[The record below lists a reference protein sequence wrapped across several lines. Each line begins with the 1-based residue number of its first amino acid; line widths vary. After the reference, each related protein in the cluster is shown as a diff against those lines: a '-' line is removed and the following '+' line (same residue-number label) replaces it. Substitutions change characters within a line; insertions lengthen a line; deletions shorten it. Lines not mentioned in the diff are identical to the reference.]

1 MNYNQFLKR
10 VNHNSDEWHYLG
22 AKNEKNSSPE
32 LLHFSPL
39 AGKLVNSIRTGNL
52 LTTILSICRMSS
64 PSKNANQLRGEY
76 AMLKE
81 FKEFAM
87 RGNVL
92 DLAVAVI
99 IGGAFGKIITS
110 LVADVLMPVIGLV
123 LGGLNFSE
131 LSFTVGE
138 AVVKWGAFVQS
149 IIDFVIVAFVIFM
162 IVRAMNRMQK
172 PAPVAAPTTK
182 ECPYCFSTIPLK
194 ATRCPNCTSQL

>member
-1 MNYNQFLKR
+1 MQ
-10 VNHNSDEWHYLG
+10 
-22 AKNEKNSSPE
+22 
-32 LLHFSPL
+32 
-39 AGKLVNSIRTGNL
+39 INL
-52 LTTILSICRMSS
+52 
-64 PSKNANQLRGEY
+64 QGEY

-99 IGGAFGKIITS
+99 IGGAFGKIIAS
-110 LVADVLMPVIGLV
+110 LVNDVLMPLIGLV
-123 LGGLNFSE
+123 LGGINFSE
-131 LSFTVGE
+131 LAFTVGE

-149 IIDFVIVAFVIFM
+149 ILDFVIVAFVIFM

-194 ATRCPNCTSQL
+194 ATRCPNCTSELQ